1 MLYWHWLILAA
12 VLLIIE
18 MLTFTSF
25 FLFFAI
31 ATSIVA
37 VVTFFVPELALSM
50 QLLVFGVLSLFAVVL
65 AYRMFRVKK
74 QQKYEGLDVNDR
86 MGHYIGQYIILVE
99 DAYEGVAKAKIGDA
113 MWRVII
119 NDGRKG
125 DKIKIIAIQS
135 TSFVA
140 EKIDK

>member
-18 MLTFTSF
+18 MITFTSF

-37 VVTFFVPELALSM
+37 VVTFFIPQLVLNM
-50 QLLVFGVLSLFAVVL
+50 QLLVFGVLSVFAVIL
-65 AYRMFRVKK
+65 AYRVFRVKK
-74 QQKYEGLDVNDR
+74 QQKYEGLDVNDH
-86 MGHYIGQYIILVE
+86 MGRYIGQQVILVE
-99 DAYEGVAKAKIGDA
+99 DAHEGVAKAKIGDT

-119 NDGRKG
+119 QDAKKG
-125 DKIKIIAIQS
+125 DKVKITAVQS
-135 TSFVA
+135 TSFVV
-140 EKIDK
+140 EK